1 MMAKASKPISM
12 KLKNNCV
19 YLTFYL
25 PNPHHQK
32 INPEH
37 LLIEKSARKH
47 TKILTEVVCETWDNF
62 KKFFTLYVL
71 YYFYNDIIHF
81 ILKIIEQMNCCFLDK
96 SCFPLLL
103 SLRVML
109 AVSLFLDLN
118 NIYRGCICA

>member
-1 MMAKASKPISM
+1 MAKASKPISM

-81 ILKIIEQMNCCFLDK
+81 ILKINLKIKIQ
-96 SCFPLLL
+96 ST
-103 SLRVML
+103 
-109 AVSLFLDLN
+109 
-118 NIYRGCICA
+118 